1 MTITLIL
8 RVILGKYPYRDG
20 IVVRFYNIQ
29 SNKLEKCHR
38 IISVVVI
45 MAVDLMCGENDSL
58 KMAVPFEVKG
68 S

>member
-20 IVVRFYNIQ
+20 IVVRFYSIQ

-58 KMAVPFEVKG
+58 KMAVPFDVKG